1 MVYGN
6 GFSTIRADLKPIIY
20 CIGLSDDEA
29 SRRTKIFVDEIK
41 NTFSEENIHEPLV
54 VRDIETAHR
63 IYDFVERNI
72 DAIILNVSGPRAL
85 FRKLVRL
92 NIPIILWE
100 DKGYSHA
107 ASWDIRGYLSYW
119 GGKVFTPIGNEEAK
133 RIVKLL
139 SGIEYLKRSKL
150 IVFGSIPC
158 QNLSSQWCLEYIE
171 RVLGVEVKTIPI
183 DNLLK
188 EIDKIDEKSVEEI
201 LDEWRAMFE
210 EISENRVD
218 ALKDSIRM
226 YIAMKK
232 FLEKEGGNALTI
244 NCLADLFKY
253 RFITPC
259 IPLAKFIDEGIIAG
273 CEADINVALSMMI
286 LSYISRQP
294 SIMGNI
300 YLFRPWPGPGFP
312 PTDTRIKDIE
322 ESLRTNI
329 VRLTHDV
336 IPLTMSIKDKFILED
351 YHNTGRGVTAYAPL
365 KVGEKVTLLRIN
377 PSLDEIFIIRGKIVR
392 VEDTIHCRISVWIKV
407 SDVKAIAENAYAFHH
422 AMIYGD
428 WSKELIKFA
437 ELMNIKYKLV

>member
-1 MVYGN
+1 M
-6 GFSTIRADLKPIIY
+6 
-20 CIGLSDDEA
+20 
-29 SRRTKIFVDEIK
+29 
-41 NTFSEENIHEPLV
+41 
-54 VRDIETAHR
+54 
-63 IYDFVERNI
+63 
-72 DAIILNVSGPRAL
+72 
-85 FRKLVRL
+85 FR
-92 NIPIILWE
+92 
-100 DKGYSHA
+100 
-107 ASWDIRGYLSYW
+107 
-119 GGKVFTPIGNEEAK
+119 
-133 RIVKLL
+133 
-139 SGIEYLKRSKL
+139 
-150 IVFGSIPC
+150 
-158 QNLSSQWCLEYIE
+158 
-171 RVLGVEVKTIPI
+171 
-183 DNLLK
+183 
-188 EIDKIDEKSVEEI
+188 
-201 LDEWRAMFE
+201 
-210 EISENRVD
+210 EISENRVN
-218 ALKDSIRM
+218 ALKDSIKI
-226 YIAMKK
+226 YIVMKK
-232 FLEKEGGNALTI
+232 FLEREGGNALTI
-244 NCLADLFKY
+244 NCLADLFKH

-312 PTDTRIKDIE
+312 PTDIRIKDIE

-351 YHNTGRGVTAYAPL
+351 YHNTGRGATAYAPL

-407 SDVKAIAENAYAFHH
+407 SDAKAIAENAYAFHH

-437 ELMNIKYKLV
+437 ELMNIRYKLV